1 LISLGLTLPL
11 SNPQKYLKKAH
22 LQELPSQKKESPST
36 ELTLQLKLKT
46 FETSPPL
53 NSGKVKL

>member
-22 LQELPSQKKESPST
+22 LQELPSQKKE
-36 ELTLQLKLKT
+36 LKT
-46 FETSPPL
+46 FKTSPPFS
-53 NSGKVKL
+53 SGKENNLT